1 MRKVKN
7 HNFNGV
13 SYQIDIDSNV
23 SALCEEPKLKKKYKP
38 KIYILEKIDTKEGL
52 EALIHESLH
61 ASYWTASEERV
72 ERTAKDI
79 SSFLWRLGFRR

>member
-13 SYQIDIDSNV
+13 SYRIDIDPNV
-23 SALCEEPKLKKKYKP
+23 AAFCEEPKLKKKYKP
-38 KIYILEKIDTKEGL
+38 EICIFEKIDTKEGL
-52 EALIHESLH
+52 ETLIHESLH
-61 ASYWTASEERV
+61 ASDWSASEERV
-72 ERTAKDI
+72 ERTARDI